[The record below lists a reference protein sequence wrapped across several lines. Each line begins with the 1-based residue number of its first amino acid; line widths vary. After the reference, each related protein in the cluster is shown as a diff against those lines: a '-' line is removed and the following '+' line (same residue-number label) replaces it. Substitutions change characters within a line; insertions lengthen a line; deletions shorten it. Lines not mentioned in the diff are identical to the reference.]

1 VSVQV
6 RWFAAAA
13 AAAGRASERYE
24 ETDLQGVLGAARARH
39 GAELSRVLGLC
50 SVLVDGERV
59 DRDADLPLPAGSTL
73 DVLPPFAGG

>member
-1 VSVQV
+1 MSVEV

-13 AAAGRASERYE
+13 AAAGRPSERYE
-24 ETDLQGVLGAARARH
+24 EADLRSVLDAARARH
-39 GAELSRVLGLC
+39 GAELTRVLGLC

-59 DRDADLPLPAGSTL
+59 DRDADLRLPPGTTV